1 MPGKA
6 RRDAVPDLLPCPF
19 CGGDAQFAMER
30 DWVVPGKV
38 MVTAWK
44 VECSRCWASP
54 KPNNYEGSKAVAAE
68 RWNRRAERTCRD
80 FGGEEGT
87 NGEGYDFACSLCG
100 YCCDL
105 PQPNFCPSCGATV
118 VDGGDGDE

>member
-1 MPGKA
+1 MPGKEM
-6 RRDAVPDLLPCPF
+6 RDAVPVLLPCPF
-19 CGGDAQFAMER
+19 CGGDAQFVMER

-87 NGEGYDFACSLCG
+87 NGEGYDFACSRCG

-105 PQPNFCPSCGATV
+105 PQPNFCPSCGARV
-118 VDGGDGDE
+118 EDGGDGDE

>member
-1 MPGKA
+1 MPGKEM
-6 RRDAVPDLLPCPF
+6 RDAVPDLLPCPF
-19 CGGDAQFAMER
+19 CGGDAQFVMER

-54 KPNNYEGSKAVAAE
+54 KPNNYEGDKRVAAE

-80 FGGEEGT
+80 LGGEEGT

-105 PQPNFCPSCGATV
+105 PQPNFCPSCGARV
-118 VDGGDGDE
+118 EDGGDGDE

>member
-1 MPGKA
+1 MPGKEM
-6 RRDAVPDLLPCPF
+6 RDAVPDLLPCPF
-19 CGGDAQFAMER
+19 CGGDAQFVMES

-54 KPNNYEGSKAVAAE
+54 KPNNYEGDKRVAAE

-80 FGGEEGT
+80 LGGEEGT

-105 PQPNFCPSCGATV
+105 PQPSYCPGCGSKV
-118 VDGGDGDE
+118 VGGVE